1 MSNSC
6 DYVIPDKTIL
16 RLTIYSVFEI
26 FWFQGFLLCSFGLP
40 LTDFMLVST
49 SSRIVALL
57 FIRVFKVFGDLALF
71 YPSHRP
77 IVMFPVLYLLHFT
90 CFQV

>member
-6 DYVIPDKTIL
+6 DYVIPDKAIL
-16 RLTIYSVFEI
+16 RLTIYSVRDILVPGVFT
-26 FWFQGFLLCSFGLP
+26 SFGLP

-57 FIRVFKVFGDLALF
+57 FIRVFKAFRDLPLF